1 MFAEERWSE
10 RSRARIFTQLEILG
24 HIVAMA
30 EGWEPRETAAHTFAE
45 RLGQDMVDALRE
57 VEGPDEHEGGDIPD
71 LDKLKEAL
79 AAARAMATDQLEGWD
94 ARVVGLIRSDGSL
107 VVTAG
112 PVTSLAQVRS

>member
-1 MFAEERWSE
+1 MFAEERWSD
-10 RSRARIFTQLEILG
+10 RTRARIFTQLEILG

-30 EGWEPRETAAHTFAE
+30 EAWEPREPAARTFTE

-57 VEGPDEHEGGDIPD
+57 VEGPDEREGEDIPD
-71 LDKLKEAL
+71 LERLKDAL
-79 AAARAMATDQLEGWD
+79 AAARAMATDQPEGWD
-94 ARVVGLIRSDGSL
+94 ARIVGLIRSDGSL